1 MSSEAIRHLAAIT
14 STEYTMRT
22 LLIDNY
28 DSFTYNLYQ
37 LLGEVNNEAPVVVH
51 NDEVDWADLSLAD
64 FDNIVV
70 SPGPGRP
77 DRRRDFGISEN
88 AILESTIPVLGV
100 CLGHQGI
107 CHLFGGKVDLA
118 PQPMHGRLAQVHH
131 TQQDVFAGIPSPFNV
146 VRYHSL
152 AATKLPDVLE
162 PLAWTA
168 DGVLMGVRHRSKPI
182 WGVQFHPE
190 SICTEHGH
198 RLAENFRALT
208 ERYSGK
214 KDAVTVRPAPQQRP
228 QPATASSPYT
238 LQVRKLPI
246 LPDAER
252 AYIEL
257 FASAPHSFWLDSS
270 AVIPTRSRFS
280 FMGNDSG
287 PYAEFIT
294 YKLAEKV
301 VTVERAGQKVRY
313 QQGFFDFLNGE
324 LSRRSIPATGLP
336 FEFNLG
342 YIGYL
347 GYEMKAECGAAD
359 AHQSPTPDA
368 AFLFADRMLVLDHE
382 EDVSYLLCLCR
393 EDDVETAKDW
403 LDETTSSLFEL
414 QSEALSTEALGLPD
428 SPNGSSNGSIHF
440 RHRHEVYLDLISECK
455 EEIRQGE
462 TYEVCLTN
470 MLSAKASIDALRT
483 YCYLRRISPGPY
495 AALLKFP
502 DLAVLSSSPERFLT
516 ISSDGMVETKPI
528 KGTRPRGATLEE
540 DEALRSDLEQNEK
553 DRSENLMIVDLLR
566 NDLNSVCEIGSV
578 HVPRIFGIETYAT
591 VHQLVSTIRGT
602 LRNGYSAVDCVRAA
616 FPGGSMTGAPKIR
629 TMEIIDR
636 LETGYRGVYS
646 GALGYFAL
654 SGAADLN
661 IIIRTIIATPGQL
674 TLGVG
679 GAIVALSDPE
689 SEFDETLV
697 KARAMMSAIA
707 ATATIDPTESEPT
720 DGELPD
726 NSMVVTTL

>member
-1 MSSEAIRHLAAIT
+1 
-14 STEYTMRT
+14 MRT

-37 LLGEVNNEAPVVVH
+37 LLGEVNNEAPVVVR

-64 FDNIVV
+64 FDNVVV
-70 SPGPGRP
+70 SPGPGHPGRP
-77 DRRRDFGISEN
+77 RDFGISAN

-118 PQPMHGRLAQVHH
+118 PQPMHGRLAEVHH

-152 AATKLPDVLE
+152 AAIQLPDVLE
-162 PLAWTA
+162 PLAWTT

-198 RLAENFRALT
+198 RLAENFRTLT
-208 ERYSGK
+208 ERYTGK
-214 KDAVTVRPAPQQRP
+214 KATVSSPPVQPRRPKSSA
-228 QPATASSPYT
+228 ASSPYT
-238 LQVRKLPI
+238 VQVRRLPI

-280 FMGNDSG
+280 FMGDDSG
-287 PYAEFIT
+287 PYAEFVT
-294 YKLAEKV
+294 YSVAEKA
-301 VTVERAGQKVRY
+301 VTVERDGEKVRHN
-313 QQGFFDFLNGE
+313 QGFFDFLNGE
-324 LSRRSIPATGLP
+324 LSQRSVPPTGLP

-347 GYEMKAECGAAD
+347 GYEMKAECGAPD
-359 AHQSPTPDA
+359 AHRSPTPDA
-368 AFLFADRMLVLDHE
+368 AMLFADRMLVLDHE
-382 EDVSYLLCLCR
+382 EDVTYLLCLSQ
-393 EDDVETAKDW
+393 ETDGEAAKEW
-403 LDETTSSLFEL
+403 LDATTSSLFEL
-414 QSEALSTEALGLPD
+414 QSEALSGEALGLPQ
-428 SPNGSSNGSIHF
+428 SPNGSSHDSSPIRF
-440 RHRHEVYLDLISECK
+440 RHRHEVYLDLIAECK

-462 TYEVCLTN
+462 SYEICLTN
-470 MLSAKASIDALRT
+470 MLSAKASIDPLKT

-516 ISSDGMVETKPI
+516 ITSDGMVETKPI
-528 KGTRPRGATLEE
+528 KGTRPRGATPEE
-540 DEALRSDLEQNEK
+540 DEALRLDLEQNEK

-578 HVPRIFGIETYAT
+578 HVPRIFGIESYAT

-602 LRNGYSAVDCVRAA
+602 LRTGFSSVDCVRAA

-636 LETGYRGVYS
+636 LEAGYRGIYS

-689 SEFDETLV
+689 NEFDETLV

-707 ATATIDPTESEPT
+707 ATATIDRDESEPT

-726 NSMVVTTL
+726 KTMAVTTA